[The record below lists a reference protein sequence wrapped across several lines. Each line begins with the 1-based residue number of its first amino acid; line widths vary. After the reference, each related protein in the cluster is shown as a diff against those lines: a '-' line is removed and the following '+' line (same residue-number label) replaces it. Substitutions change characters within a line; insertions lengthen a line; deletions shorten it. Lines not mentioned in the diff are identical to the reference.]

1 MKNSGRGVW
10 LNDGIVGLHLYSVH
24 HRVHGLAGVE
34 RVTPAVDGLAQRAVN
49 SALPIRGALTLATC
63 NRVELLLDV
72 EETAAPLNW
81 SELDTY
87 VEAELTRHE
96 QGRGGERASVHATA
110 HHLADAV
117 THLFDV
123 AAGLDSMVVGER
135 EISGQLR
142 RALTVAGRQGTAS
155 SLIHRTVQAALR
167 TSRKVAH
174 LTGLAS
180 AGRSVVGVGLNVA
193 QEFLPPLASCRVLLI
208 GTGSYAGA
216 SVAGL
221 HERGAMNIAVH
232 SSSGRAQQFA
242 AGHDLTAIAPDA
254 LVSEL
259 AAADLVVSC
268 RGLGSPVLTVAD
280 MRAALA
286 LRGHGSRDD
295 ASSDD
300 GSGGDA
306 TRDVVLLDLALTRDV
321 EVGVG
326 KLPGVRLID
335 LHDVRRAVPDVGFD
349 QVARAID
356 LVRDGTAELA
366 RDLDQRRLDPAI
378 VAVRSLI
385 SDAVDDEIA
394 RLPADGEISRA
405 AAIQSLRRL
414 AARMAHIPTA
424 RAHDA
429 AVAGRAEEYVDALNA
444 VLGIDA
450 ELGERALASAQG
462 CGRAQL
468 FGGTSQLTAAS
479 SQMSAERAAGSN
491 SLEGTAALE
500 NASRALD
507 GTSSEF
513 DSSTCPVIGITLT
526 DLGRKESS

>member
-1 MKNSGRGVW
+1 MW

-96 QGRGGERASVHATA
+96 QGRGGERAGVHATA

-193 QEFLPPLASCRVLLI
+193 QEFVPPLASCRVLLI

-254 LVSEL
+254 LIEEL

-286 LRGHGSRDD
+286 LRGDGSR
-295 ASSDD
+295 
-300 GSGGDA
+300 GGG

-468 FGGTSQLTAAS
+468 FGGTSQLTASS

-491 SLEGTAALE
+491 SLEGTSALE

-513 DSSTCPVIGITLT
+513 DSSTCPVTGITLT

>member
-1 MKNSGRGVW
+1 MW

-254 LVSEL
+254 LIEEL

-286 LRGHGSRDD
+286 LRGDGSR
-295 ASSDD
+295 
-300 GSGGDA
+300 GGG

-468 FGGTSQLTAAS
+468 FGGTSQLTASS

-491 SLEGTAALE
+491 SLEGTSALE

-513 DSSTCPVIGITLT
+513 NSSTCPVTGITLT

>member
-1 MKNSGRGVW
+1 MW

-193 QEFLPPLASCRVLLI
+193 QEFVPPLASCRVLLI

-254 LVSEL
+254 LIEEL

-286 LRGHGSRDD
+286 LRGDGSR
-295 ASSDD
+295 
-300 GSGGDA
+300 GGG

-468 FGGTSQLTAAS
+468 FGGTSQLTASS

-491 SLEGTAALE
+491 SLEGTSALE

-513 DSSTCPVIGITLT
+513 NSSTCPVTGITLT

>member
-1 MKNSGRGVW
+1 MKNSRRQVW

-96 QGRGGERASVHATA
+96 QGRGGERAGVHATA

-193 QEFLPPLASCRVLLI
+193 QEFVPPLASCRVLLI

-254 LVSEL
+254 LIEEL

-286 LRGHGSRDD
+286 LRGDGSR
-295 ASSDD
+295 
-300 GSGGDA
+300 GGG

-468 FGGTSQLTAAS
+468 FGGTSQLTASS

-491 SLEGTAALE
+491 SLEGTSALE

-513 DSSTCPVIGITLT
+513 DSSTCPVTGITLT

>member
-1 MKNSGRGVW
+1 MW

-96 QGRGGERASVHATA
+96 QGQGGERASVHATA

-193 QEFLPPLASCRVLLI
+193 QEFVPPLASCRVLLI

-254 LVSEL
+254 LIEEL

-286 LRGHGSRDD
+286 LRGDGSR
-295 ASSDD
+295 
-300 GSGGDA
+300 GGG

-468 FGGTSQLTAAS
+468 FGGTSQLTASS

-491 SLEGTAALE
+491 SLEGTSALE

-513 DSSTCPVIGITLT
+513 NSSTCPVTGITLT